1 MKDIVSSS
9 EQLPLFSAAKTALA
23 QAVRVDEVIQIK
35 TIAAQLAAAARVAK
49 DGQLAADAAELR
61 LRAERHLGEM
71 MKKQAETI
79 GLNKGGGEKG
89 VGRRGMRVKD
99 KPALKVKSSP
109 SLKQAGID
117 KSLANKARVAAA
129 IPKDRFERETVPDT
143 RKRAERLAAR
153 ERVVRPGPMDASRF
167 ALAVTEQIS
176 DIVEK
181 VFASRNVDKVIEL
194 RNEIEEAA
202 YDRLMKQIKIAIS
215 KLEKIRDE
223 LEERKVINLS
233 ARRVK

>member
-1 MKDIVSSS
+1 
-9 EQLPLFSAAKTALA
+9 
-23 QAVRVDEVIQIK
+23 
-35 TIAAQLAAAARVAK
+35 
-49 DGQLAADAAELR
+49 
-61 LRAERHLGEM
+61 
-71 MKKQAETI
+71 MKKQAETV
-79 GLNKGGGEKG
+79 GLKQA
-89 VGRRGMRVKD
+89 GRPQKPNSRRSRNRVAD
-99 KPALKVKSSP
+99 KPDFGKV

-117 KSLANKARVAAA
+117 KNLANKARVAAA
-129 IPKDRFERETVPDT
+129 IPKERFERETVPDT

-153 ERVVRPGPMDASRF
+153 ERAVRPGPMDASRF

-181 VFASRNVDKVIEL
+181 VFDSRNVDKVIEL
-194 RNEIEEAA
+194 RNEIDEAA

-215 KLEKIRDE
+215 KLEKIKDE